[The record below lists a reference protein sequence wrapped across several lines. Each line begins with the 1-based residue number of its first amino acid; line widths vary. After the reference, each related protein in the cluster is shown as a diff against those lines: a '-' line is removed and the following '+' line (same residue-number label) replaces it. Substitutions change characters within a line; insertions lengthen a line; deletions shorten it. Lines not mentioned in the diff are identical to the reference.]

1 MCHLIKLFPWVFFF
15 SFELGNLLIIGGT
28 RRETQN
34 QLMQF
39 SIEMKNEGNGHLAV
53 RETRK
58 IQNYNNCVLNMAE
71 NKVTSVAK
79 DIYTGC
85 HNVEQEA
92 FVKQRFHKM
101 STIDKGRLPYEIIFI
116 LGKYYMLTTNVDVS
130 DGLMDKLISLKL
142 EATATIMTNRVK
154 GFIFKKD
161 NAMNNGESEEV
172 VRSDGKLCI
181 TKWRDNRSV
190 MMLSTAFGKQSE
202 SNVLRWNKLEKR
214 RVDISCPNVVKSYNE
229 HMGGVDVCDQ
239 MMEYYRSFFR
249 TRK

>member
-1 MCHLIKLFPWVFFF
+1 MSK
-15 SFELGNLLIIGGT
+15 
-28 RRETQN
+28 TQN

-58 IQNYNNCVLNMAE
+58 IQNYNNSVLNMAE

-101 STIDKGRLPYEIIFI
+101 STIDTGGLPYEIIFV

-130 DGLMDKLISLKL
+130 DGLANGAVGKLCYLYFDRYFSTVNLMDKLISLKL

-161 NAMNNGESEEV
+161 NAMNREESEEV

-181 TKWRDNRSV
+181 TKWRDNKSV